1 MDLSLPDQDRITRRA
16 GALLEQFKELV
27 YPSDYD
33 PEQKPSAK
41 RKVIVYTCRS
51 LWPSVRN
58 SIHVMSL
65 LSWDIV
71 IATDYW

>member
-41 RKVIVYTCRS
+41 RKVIYSIYMPLS
-51 LWPSVRN
+51 L
-58 SIHVMSL
+58 
-65 LSWDIV
+65 
-71 IATDYW
+71 AFC